1 MPDTPIIDVSAK
13 CRSRTEYDTSPP
25 SESMRLQIGSNE
37 ASFIDLGLRGDL
49 TGKLAKGR
57 QYQITITEITS

>member
-49 TGKLAKGR
+49 AGKLAKGR

>member
-25 SESMRLQIGSNE
+25 SESMRLQVGSDE
-37 ASFIDLGLRGDL
+37 ASYIDLSLRGPL
-49 TGKLAKGR
+49 TGKLNKGG